1 MNRWSDAFEKHA
13 FHPIWNGLVEKL
25 DETKLGAEVNE
36 NVVTEFVRFE
46 KVVKLIQSILESL
59 DQDTFHLQT
68 LVNAQKPTQQAIAHF
83 TNFMSNQDDLTQIQG
98 ANNQIDQVLNFFRPY
113 MVMPDAVAKSVKEV
127 ASSQQKL
134 ISQLNQSLVDIK
146 DSQLKELQEA
156 IELSRQHLIEMDKDA
171 EKSDVLRKHLF
182 GEDGSSG
189 LSQQIESLHK
199 SLQSIQ
205 AQATQSNQ
213 SIQNLEQSSNQSNAR
228 IQGFETSSKQSSDE
242 IAQLLTDTES
252 ELEELQDLYLKV
264 FGKPNEEGELI
275 GGMKNELEE
284 FKQSFIQYEEEH
296 KTKIEELIK
305 EIESLLPRAVS
316 TGLASEYRV
325 LKDEC
330 EKPIKSFT
338 KQFYGS
344 LALLLALGFIA
355 FGAAIKGEGDLNSLL
370 YNLLQASPII
380 LPAIWFAIFTSRR
393 RNELE
398 RLRQEY
404 AHKQAVTA
412 SYQSF
417 KEQIDR
423 LGEKQPEMLGALM
436 GTAINTIGDNASK
449 VLDKNSKES
458 TPVHES
464 ISAVGQV
471 ASKVT
476 QGFGKDTS
484 K

>member
-1 MNRWSDAFEKHA
+1 MNRWSDAFEKHS

-46 KVVKLIQSILESL
+46 KVVKLIQSILDSL

-68 LVNAQKPTQQAIAHF
+68 LANAQAPTQQAIAHF
-83 TNFMSNQDDLTQIQG
+83 TNFMSNQNDLTQIQG

-134 ISQLNQSLVDIK
+134 ISQLNQSLIGIK
-146 DSQLKELQEA
+146 DIQLKELQEA

-171 EKSDVLRKHLF
+171 EKSGSLRKHLF

-205 AQATQSNQ
+205 AQATQANQ

-264 FGKPNEEGELI
+264 FGKPNEEGELT

-296 KTKIEELIK
+296 KTKIEELITD
-305 EIESLLPRAVS
+305 IESLLPGAVS
-316 TGLASEYRV
+316 AGLASEYKR

-330 EKPIKSFT
+330 EKPIFWFGV
-338 KQFYGS
+338 QFYI
-344 LALLLALGFIA
+344 ALSILLAAGIVSFVFSVQNESVL
-355 FGAAIKGEGDLNSLL
+355 ESLL
-370 YNLLQASPII
+370 YNLLQSLPII
-380 LPAIWFAIFTSRR
+380 FPAVWFAIFTSRR

-404 AHKQAVTA
+404 AHKQAVTS

-423 LGEKQPEMLGALM
+423 LGEKQPEMLSALM
-436 GTAINTIGDNASK
+436 NTAINTIGNNASS
-449 VLDKNSKES
+449 VLNNNSNES
-458 TPVHES
+458 SPLHETLNT
-464 ISAVGQV
+464 IGNA
-471 ASKVT
+471 ASKIT
-476 QGFGKDTS
+476 QGQGGK
-484 K
+484 